1 MFTDQLVL
9 TLATPC
15 HREDPAGPV
24 LVGVAGVDLTVKD
37 LLAAV
42 EYFKEGEFSYAFV
55 VDTEGTIAII
65 ISNSIRTNCF
75 VRVIMIYLADE
86 YPQGMGS
93 HSRA

>member
-1 MFTDQLVL
+1 MISIFTDQLVL

-15 HREDPAGPV
+15 HRDSSV

-55 VDTEGTIAII
+55 VDKEGMYIP
-65 ISNSIRTNCF
+65 
-75 VRVIMIYLADE
+75 V
-86 YPQGMGS
+86 
-93 HSRA
+93 